1 MAITGKLGHS
11 VGIAPRLFLRK
22 LVGPLLDKVDEQEGY
37 DPGVHFRLVLEGR
50 EMTAEER
57 FAAGIATSVDD
68 LELDVSKPDEGDG
81 PR

>member
-22 LVGPLLDKVDEQEGY
+22 LVGPLLDRVDEQQRY
-37 DPGVHFRLVLEGR
+37 NPGVHFRLVLEGN

-57 FAAGIATSVDD
+57 SAAGIATSVDD
-68 LELDVSKPDEGDG
+68 LELDVSRPDGRDG